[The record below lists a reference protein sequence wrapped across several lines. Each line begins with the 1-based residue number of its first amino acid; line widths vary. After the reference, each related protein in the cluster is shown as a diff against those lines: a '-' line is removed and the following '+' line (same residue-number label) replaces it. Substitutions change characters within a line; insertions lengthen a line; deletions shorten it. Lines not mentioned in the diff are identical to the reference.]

1 MTQIPSHHTEEYHGW
16 DIHVALDEFPRR
28 AIAIKPCHHRIERA
42 GESYDEAIE
51 NVKGE
56 IDALLEAG
64 S

>member
-1 MTQIPSHHTEEYHGW
+1 MTHPPKTHEENYHGW
-16 DIHVALDEFPRR
+16 EIRVVLDEYPRR

-42 GESYDEAIE
+42 GESFNEAIE

-56 IDALLEAG
+56 IDALMEAG

>member
-1 MTQIPSHHTEEYHGW
+1 MLRYHHENYGDEWEITV
-16 DIHVALDEFPRR
+16 DLDAYPRLAKAR
-28 AIAIKPCHHRIERA
+28 NKRTGYTVERA